1 MDKIKEAGDMLHS
14 GLQTKNK
21 EDAVLDVIT
30 NNNLEERIQIC
41 NYYTE
46 RYNTDLY
53 DELKDKLSGHFK
65 EVAIHLFLDPITFIA
80 KMLKK
85 GLKGFAADES
95 IVYETLT
102 SHNQE
107 ELRKIEQAYLEET
120 GRELKKDIEK
130 NFSGI
135 MKKNLLNLLYTPR
148 SENKN
153 PDKVH
158 CEKQAQLL
166 IDVGESSWVN
176 DENIFKEVFITNS
189 PEELIMISRYYLEKT
204 GNNILDVI
212 EKKFSGKNKTILR
225 EVLYNNITPYEL
237 FAEKIYLACKGLG
250 TNDSLLCRVL
260 VERSSIDMPE
270 IRSCYKIKYNTSMRK
285 DIVGDTSG
293 IYQEICE
300 YLSQL

>member
-1 MDKIKEAGDMLHS
+1 ML
-14 GLQTKNK
+14 
-21 EDAVLDVIT
+21 E
-30 NNNLEERIQIC
+30 
-41 NYYTE
+41 
-46 RYNTDLY
+46 
-53 DELKDKLSGHFK
+53 
-65 EVAIHLFLDPITFIA
+65 
-80 KMLKK
+80 
-85 GLKGFAADES
+85 
-95 IVYETLT
+95 
-102 SHNQE
+102 
-107 ELRKIEQAYLEET
+107 
-120 GRELKKDIEK
+120 
-130 NFSGI
+130 
-135 MKKNLLNLLYTPR
+135 
-148 SENKN
+148 
-153 PDKVH
+153 
-158 CEKQAQLL
+158 
-166 IDVGESSWVN
+166 SWVN

-293 IYQEICE
+293 VYQEICE